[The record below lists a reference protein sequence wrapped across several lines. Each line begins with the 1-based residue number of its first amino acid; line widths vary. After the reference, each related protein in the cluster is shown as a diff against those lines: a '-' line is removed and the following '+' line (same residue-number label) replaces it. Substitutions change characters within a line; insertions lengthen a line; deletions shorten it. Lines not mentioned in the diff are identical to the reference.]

1 MLSFCQTVHHIIF
14 LVIFTWWAFLE
25 FVQALGSS
33 LPTLTSV
40 SLALLTTLASAS
52 PSRNGCV
59 SMNLG

>member
-1 MLSFCQTVHHIIF
+1 MLSFCRTVHHIIF

-40 SLALLTTLASAS
+40 SLALLTSWLLPHLPEMA
-52 PSRNGCV
+52 V
-59 SMNLG
+59 FL